1 VTNFT
6 TIVLNVRYLSLYCGL
21 RSTSED
27 LVPLDVE
34 PLQSISC
41 CLIVSLQDVSESHLE
56 ITEPNAVSYL
66 YVKHCKMS
74 LLSFLQFLSKSI
86 AQSPEIYLPFLVYI
100 LTATLL
106 DCMQTECNALCC

>member
-1 VTNFT
+1 MTNFT

-41 CLIVSLQDVSESHLE
+41 GLIVGFQGVVESHLE
-56 ITEPNAVSYL
+56 ITEPN
-66 YVKHCKMS
+66 VKHCKMS
-74 LLSFLQFLSKSI
+74 LLSFLQFLSESI
-86 AQSPEIYLPFLVYI
+86 AQSPEIYLPFPVYK

-106 DCMQTECNALCC
+106 DYMQTECNAPCC